1 MEISTQINES
11 GFSMKDLLA
20 KSGFDLPK
28 IGDVITGDIISI
40 SKNAVMIDLGS
51 LGTGIVYPGEFYDNP
66 NVQKVLKSGQT
77 VSTILLDIEN
87 EDGYREL
94 SLKRAQMT
102 TAWEDIKKKRD
113 SGEIITT
120 KVININKGGLI
131 VEVNGIQGFLPL
143 SQLSPEHYPK
153 VEGGDTT
160 KIVQA
165 LQKLRNQDIQIKIL
179 DFSEDENR
187 LIVSERAINEAQLK
201 EELAKFKVGDIV
213 DAEITDVTDF
223 GVFAAIAI
231 TNTQPAT
238 NERPAEWTEEQ
249 KLKQPEL
256 LESASPEISSE
267 DNQLLTKIEGLIHI
281 SEIDWKL
288 VENPRDFLQ
297 TGQKIKAKVIS
308 IENGKISLSLKALK
322 PNPWEGVENKYQVG
336 QTIEGGVLKIT
347 NYGVLV
353 RLDENFNGFLPLSEF
368 GESTPANALQSG
380 DKIRVAI
387 VSIDARDYKI
397 MLTLQKP

>member
-1 MEISTQINES
+1 MEISSQINGD

-336 QTIEGGVLKIT
+336 QTIEGEVLKIT

-397 MLTLQKP
+397 ILTLQKP